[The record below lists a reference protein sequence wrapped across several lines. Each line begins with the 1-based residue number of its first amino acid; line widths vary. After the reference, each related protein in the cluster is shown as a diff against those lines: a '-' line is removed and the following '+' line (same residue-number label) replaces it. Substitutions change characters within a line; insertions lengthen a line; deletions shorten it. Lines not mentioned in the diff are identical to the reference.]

1 MAAAQNQN
9 QICSCV
15 YTGGG
20 GVHVCIQVAA
30 AQRLYLFCASVYS
43 FQQPLKIRSVQQVA
57 LVFLVVF
64 IYLFIFSLWFGFHHF
79 LAQDFYRCFA
89 QAYVNVMFFDMGF

>member
-30 AQRLYLFCASVYS
+30 AQRLHLFCASVYS
-43 FQQPLKIRSVQQVA
+43 FQQPLKIRSVQQVD

-64 IYLFIFSLWFGFHHF
+64 FNFLYGSGLSYIEIEKFEVRFGKIDGRDHCNDVF
-79 LAQDFYRCFA
+79 
-89 QAYVNVMFFDMGF
+89 